1 MEFKK
6 GSVIVTKDG
15 EYSLIELKDMINPF
29 TLEHTNLF
37 LANVNGKERAISE
50 KDVILVKNSQI
61 ENLEEP

>member
-15 EYSLIELKDMINPF
+15 EYSLIEIKDMVNPF

-37 LANVNGKERAISE
+37 LVNVNGKERAISE
-50 KDVILVKNSQI
+50 KDVILVKNNQI